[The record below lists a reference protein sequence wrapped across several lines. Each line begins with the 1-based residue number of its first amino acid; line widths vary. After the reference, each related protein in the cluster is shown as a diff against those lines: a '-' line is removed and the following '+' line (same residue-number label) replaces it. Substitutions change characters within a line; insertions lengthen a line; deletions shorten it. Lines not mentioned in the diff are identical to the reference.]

1 MHEAYGQ
8 WVKQAQAGDRSAF
21 QMLVNASMPKL
32 YGVVYALYPNRDEV
46 YDILQDTF
54 VKAYRALPRLEDP
67 EAWHSWITRIAVNT
81 AKTRLSRRK
90 EWATAPEHHVFENTV
105 STAPSVNKRLEHEDA
120 QQLLSQALQ
129 QLSPEHREVVA
140 LVELQE
146 LNCAEVA
153 RVLAC
158 PAGTVRSRLF
168 YARKQLS
175 KILAPYKKHWFSESI
190 DD

>member
-1 MHEAYGQ
+1 
-8 WVKQAQAGDRSAF
+8 
-21 QMLVNASMPKL
+21 MLVNAAMPKL

-46 YDILQDTF
+46 YDILQDSF

-67 EAWHSWITRIAVNT
+67 RAWPAWMTRIAVNT

-90 EWATAPEHHVFENTV
+90 EWATSPEHHLFENTPASAPEV
-105 STAPSVNKRLEHEDA
+105 SERLEQEDA
-120 QQLLSQALQ
+120 QALLSHALE

-153 RVLAC
+153 RVLDC

-175 KILAPYKKHWFSESI
+175 KILAPYKKHWFSEST
-190 DD
+190 DE